1 MWDTLCVEI
10 QKAGKVLTIGVAFD
24 WQKSDELPYIEGN
37 DEIIDYII
45 TEKEVYTC
53 NPSDK

>member
-45 TEKEVYTC
+45 TEKEVYTR